1 MHKRIHAFRSFLG
14 LFFRYALYVREVLFG
29 LLAMLALG
37 GVMFSYLENIP
48 LDQAIYF
55 AFITGLSIGYGDVVP
70 QTGWGCV
77 VAVGIGMIGMIFIGI
92 TAAVATRALAEAVTE
107 RSKHSPSPDGR

>member
-1 MHKRIHAFRSFLG
+1 MPSGSRP
-14 LFFRYALYVREVLFG
+14 G
-29 LLAMLALG
+29 LLLASPKTILLRSNTSAGMMSPPVLG
-37 GVMFSYLENIP
+37 YRT

-55 AFITGLSIGYGDVVP
+55 AFIKRLSIGYGDVVP

-107 RSKHSPSPDGR
+107 RSKHSPSPDGC

>member
-1 MHKRIHAFRSFLG
+1 MHKRIHAFSGFIR
-14 LFFRYALYVREVLFG
+14 LFFRYALHVREVLVG
-29 LLAMLALG
+29 LLMLLILG
-37 GVMFSYLENIP
+37 GAPFSFLEGIP

-77 VAVGIGMIGMIFIGI
+77 VAVGIGMNGMIFLGI

-107 RSKHSPSPDGR
+107 RSQHSPSPDGG